1 MDNIKNL
8 KYTIIN
14 QVLSDG
20 SGDWTWTEN
29 LIEYLVSRNVPID
42 NILLIYLGM
51 NYNFENNQLLSNIN
65 SLNNT
70 LEDLTTKCQILK
82 MQTIQ
87 TKSGF
92 LL

>member
-1 MDNIKNL
+1 M
-8 KYTIIN
+8 
-14 QVLSDG
+14 SDG

-29 LIEYLVSRNVPID
+29 LIEYLISRNVPID